1 MIKFFRKIRYDLMEK
16 NKTGKYLKYA
26 IGEII
31 LVVIG
36 ILIAVSINN
45 WNTNRANRQLERQY
59 LSSMVVDLKFES
71 DGYENSILN
80 RFQSKVDA
88 LMLAKKYA
96 YGNHVVKDT
105 LGFLEKVGLGGVF
118 SIGGNYDNGS
128 TYQEL
133 ISTSNF
139 KLIKSDSLKGEIISY
154 YTIRVDVSQY
164 ANNLRTDYA
173 RYNNSLKPYY
183 RGGKNVVDPLDIKRM
198 LKRLK
203 SEVFID
209 LINQELTFA
218 YSFKSRVEDLNQM
231 ALKLE
236 QDIEKELDK

>member
-1 MIKFFRKIRYDLMEK
+1 MIPIFRKIRKKMADD
-16 NKTGKYLKYA
+16 NKPLKYLRYA
-26 IGEII
+26 IGEIV

-59 LSSMVVDLKFES
+59 LSSMTEDLKFES
-71 DGYENSILN
+71 DGYEISILN

-105 LGFLEKVGLGGVF
+105 LGFLEKVGFGGVF

-139 KLIKSDSLKGEIISY
+139 KLIKSDSLKSEIISY

-173 RYNNSLKPYY
+173 RYNNSLKPYN
-183 RGGKNVVDPLDIKRM
+183 RDGKNVVDPLDIKRM

-203 SEVFID
+203 SEEFID

-218 YSFKSRVEDLNQM
+218 YSFKSRVEALNQM

-236 QDIEKELDK
+236 QDIEKELEK